1 MFSILSLLRERFFY
15 VNVKRSFRTRQKRR
29 RFYTGS
35 VVPRGRLRSFRNP
48 TRPQSETSPSNS
60 FTASISTGGNI
71 YSPAEKILGTVCG
84 RASVVCYTT
93 MKLVV
98 TRGVSP
104 FFSSLHASVGPPKG
118 PEAPIEHPY
127 TIDAE
132 SFLWQRFYGYRKSLI
147 LKPVAKCS
155 EKNLGSS
162 EFLQLPTDWSV
173 KIVAEN

>member
-1 MFSILSLLRERFFY
+1 MKFNLLVFNPDSLLRERFFY

-84 RASVVCYTT
+84 QDSVCYTT
-93 MKLVV
+93 MKFVV
-98 TRGVSP
+98 TRSVSP

-118 PEAPIEHPY
+118 PEAPIEHPVHH
-127 TIDAE
+127 
-132 SFLWQRFYGYRKSLI
+132 RRK
-147 LKPVAKCS
+147 P
-155 EKNLGSS
+155 
-162 EFLQLPTDWSV
+162 
-173 KIVAEN
+173 